1 MDLTGQRIAGR
12 YDIVRLLGEGGMGQV
27 YEARHVELDKPVAIK
42 FLFME
47 LAVDEELL
55 ERFRREARITASLR
69 HANIVEV
76 MDFGVTDEGQP
87 YIVMEYLAGES
98 LSEILDR
105 EGKLSIPV
113 ATKIMTQIL
122 SGLVEAHGLGIVHRD
137 LKPDNVFLDEVKGQG
152 TVVKLL
158 DFGISK
164 ITAKDT
170 TENLQL
176 TKTGVVMGTP
186 NYMSPEQVMG
196 TVELDGRADLYAC
209 GVMFFEMLT
218 GRRPFEGET
227 HNEIVV
233 RIMSDPLPDMTSLCP
248 DIGEELRALILRALS
263 RERDYRFATA
273 DELMEELTA
282 IDPDQPSVSLTSLRL
297 PPAPVIAPRR
307 PRWLVPAAVT
317 GGALIVLAL
326 LTVVIVAIASMGK
339 NRKDELITVTP
350 RGAPEAAIVLH
361 EGRELPCS
369 EPFSLE
375 RGEDPVLLSVQ
386 APGFQPA
393 EFELVPDQDQQLRI
407 HLLPLEE
414 EREDAEQQEPK
425 KQGGKS
431 QEAKQETTS
440 DQKPTKAKKKPKK
453 KSRNPF
459 RKLFR
464 SLK

>member
-27 YEARHVELDKPVAIK
+27 YEARHVELDKQVAIK

-47 LAVDEELL
+47 LAEEEELL

-76 MDFGVTDEGQP
+76 MDFGVTDEDQP
-87 YIVMEYLAGES
+87 YLVMEYLTGES

-105 EGKLSIPV
+105 EGKLSIPA

-122 SGLVEAHGLGIVHRD
+122 SGLSEAHGLGIVHRD

-164 ITAKDT
+164 ITAKDSK
-170 TENLQL
+170 ENLEL

-196 TVELDGRADLYAC
+196 TIKLDGRADLYAC

-227 HNEIVV
+227 HNEVVV
-233 RIMSDPLPDMTSLCP
+233 RIMSDPLPDMTSLRP
-248 DIGEELRALILRALS
+248 EIGEELRALVLRALS

-273 DELMEELTA
+273 DELMQELTA
-282 IDPDQPSVSLTSLRL
+282 IDPDQPPVSLTSLRL
-297 PPAPVIAPRR
+297 PPAPVIASRP
-307 PRWLVPAAVT
+307 PRWLVPAVAG
-317 GGALIVLAL
+317 GGALIVLVL
-326 LTVVIVAIASMGK
+326 LTVVIVALASKGK
-339 NRKDELITVTP
+339 SKKDELITVTP

-361 EGRELPCS
+361 EGEELPGDQ
-369 EPFSLE
+369 PFSLE

-386 APGFQPA
+386 APGFQRA

-407 HLLPLEE
+407 HLLPLEK
-414 EREDAEQQEPK
+414 EREEAEADDTKKQERAVEPGQKPATGKKNPK
-425 KQGGKS
+425 K
-431 QEAKQETTS
+431 
-440 DQKPTKAKKKPKK
+440 KK

-459 RKLFR
+459 RQLFR